1 MLFHLRAIVDR
12 RTLEDA
18 TIVPAVAILSRLR
31 PDATVATGV
40 LVAQGDVARW
50 TPVTPVVREGERV
63 AVEAAGL
70 EPGARVLVTGHV
82 DLADGSRISIVEDGA
97 R

>member
-1 MLFHLRAIVDR
+1 
-12 RTLEDA
+12 
-18 TIVPAVAILSRLR
+18 
-31 PDATVATGV
+31 
-40 LVAQGDVARW
+40 
-50 TPVTPVVREGERV
+50 VVREGERV